1 MRRLV
6 LEFDVEDIARFL
18 GEDVKKIDFME
29 AVSILKEGPDEVV
42 MIVKARLKDAGG
54 RPGALHLGV
63 GEKIQVLDMTNDG
76 TYTLFWKGKP
86 IDRGQSFWK
95 GRGYLTTPYEIRN
108 GKLKVT
114 CLGSAKEVKS
124 FLKFVEGTGVRFK
137 VDLLTDARFS
147 PDSPLRSL
155 TEKQRRVLTTAF
167 DLGYYDVPRKTG
179 SDELARR
186 LGITNQAFVMH
197 RRKAER
203 RLLSQIIAES

>member
-6 LEFDVEDIARFL
+6 LEFDVDDIARFL
-18 GEDVKKIDFME
+18 GEDVKKVDSME

-42 MIVKARLKDAGG
+42 MILKARLNDPANK
-54 RPGALHLGV
+54 PGTLHFNV
-63 GEKIQVLDMTNDG
+63 GEKIQVLDQSIDG

-86 IDRGQSFWK
+86 INRRKSFWK
-95 GRGYLTTPYEIRN
+95 GGGYLTTPYEIRN

-114 CLGSAKEVKS
+114 CLGNAKEVKS

-147 PDSPLRSL
+147 LDSPLHDL
-155 TEKQRRVLTTAF
+155 TEKQRRILTTAF
-167 DLGYYDVPRKTG
+167 NLGYYDIPRKTS
-179 SDELARR
+179 SDELASR

-197 RRKAER
+197 RRKAEK

>member
-6 LEFDVEDIARFL
+6 LEFDVDDIARFL
-18 GEDVKKIDFME
+18 GQDVKKVDFME
-29 AVSILKEGPDEVV
+29 AVSILKEGPEEVV
-42 MIVKARLKDAGG
+42 MVVRARLKDDADK
-54 RPGALHLGV
+54 PEALHFNV
-63 GEKIQVLDMTNDG
+63 GDKIQVLDQSSDG
-76 TYTLFWKGKP
+76 TYTLFWRGKP
-86 IDRGQSFWK
+86 IDRRRTFWK
-95 GRGYLTTPYEIRN
+95 GGGYLTTPYEISN

-124 FLKFVEGTGVRFK
+124 FLKFVGGAGVRFR

-147 PDSPLRSL
+147 PESPLRCL

-167 DLGYYDVPRKTG
+167 NLGYYDVPRRMG

>member
-1 MRRLV
+1 MVPRSDPNNCLT
-6 LEFDVEDIARFL
+6 
-18 GEDVKKIDFME
+18 
-29 AVSILKEGPDEVV
+29 DE
-42 MIVKARLKDAGG
+42 
-54 RPGALHLGV
+54 PEALHFNV
-63 GEKIQVLDMTNDG
+63 GEKIQVLDLSKDG

-86 IDRGQSFWK
+86 IDRQQSFWK
-95 GRGYLTTPYEIRN
+95 GGGYLTTPYEIRN

-124 FLKFVEGTGVRFK
+124 FLKFVEGTGVRFR

-147 PDSPLRSL
+147 PDSPLQCL
-155 TEKQRRVLTTAF
+155 TEKQRRVLKTAF
-167 DLGYYDVPRKTG
+167 NLGYYDIPRKTG
-179 SDELARR
+179 SDELASR